1 MSSAPGTPAAP
12 DKPAGDKPTFEN
24 SIRGLADIVEKL
36 ERGDL
41 PLEEAL
47 RLFEE
52 GVRLSRACQSEL
64 DAAEKKVEE
73 LLAVTDDGAAVTREL
88 NGS

>member
-1 MSSAPGTPAAP
+1 MA
-12 DKPAGDKPTFEN
+12 DKGFEEAL
-24 SIRGLADIVEKL
+24 RELEDIVNRL

-52 GVRLSRACQSEL
+52 GVKLSRYCHRKL
-64 DAAEKKVEE
+64 DEAQKKVEV
-73 LLAVTDDGAAVTREL
+73 LLKDDRGEMVPQPFEP
-88 NGS
+88 GEKDEE